1 MNFISVSKSLDYIM
15 KAKKNALIWSI
26 PLLILMIDSTSAWW
40 AGGHVILSKAAVHA
54 LPDDVPNFFRN
65 SDSMIAHCS
74 ADPDIANNWNVPH
87 LRSTQ
92 HPNHYLDLELLKDND
107 LPKTRQE
114 LINLCNQLK
123 LDPEKVGFLPYEII
137 EATERL
143 ALSFAEH
150 RKYPQN
156 SYIQQKCLV
165 YAGLLGHYSED
176 ACQPLHVTL
185 HHNGRVN
192 TDGEII
198 AHKGIH
204 YKVDAI
210 IEHVG
215 FTPNQ
220 LTKGLE
226 IQALDD
232 LGKDVL
238 TVILTKHSEVKKL
251 YELAD
256 QFPSEN
262 ETDPTLSP
270 EVADFVKH
278 MAVSATQF
286 TAQLYLTAWQMSK
299 DITFPSWYGK
309 SFDRKTYDNE

>member
-1 MNFISVSKSLDYIM
+1 MNFIIVSKPIDYIM
-15 KAKKNALIWSI
+15 TVKKSASIWLIL
-26 PLLILMIDSTSAWW
+26 LLILMADSTSAWW
-40 AGGHVILSKAAVHA
+40 TGGHVILSKAAVHV
-54 LPDDVPNFFRN
+54 LPDEIPNFFK
-65 SDSMIAHCS
+65 SSGIMIAHCS
-74 ADPDIANNWNVPH
+74 ADPDLANNRNVPH

-92 HPNHYLDLELLKDND
+92 HPNHYLDLELLKDNN
-107 LPKTRQE
+107 LPETRYA
-114 LINLCNQLK
+114 LISLCNQLK

-176 ACQPLHVTL
+176 VCQPLHVTL

-192 TDGEII
+192 ANGEVI

-215 FTPNQ
+215 FTSEQ
-220 LTKGLE
+220 LTNGLQ

-232 LGKDVL
+232 LRKDVL
-238 TVILTKHSEVKKL
+238 TVVLTKHAEVTRL

-262 ETDPTLSP
+262 EAEPTLSP

-299 DITFPSWYGK
+299 DITFPSWYGT
-309 SFDRKTYDNE
+309 SFDRNKYDSE

>member
-1 MNFISVSKSLDYIM
+1 MNFIIVSKPIDYIM
-15 KAKKNALIWSI
+15 TVKKSTSIWLIL
-26 PLLILMIDSTSAWW
+26 LLILMADSTSAWW
-40 AGGHVILSKAAVHA
+40 TGGHVILTKAAVHV
-54 LPDDVPNFFRN
+54 LPDEIPNFFK
-65 SDSMIAHCS
+65 SSGIMIAHCS
-74 ADPDIANNWNVPH
+74 ADPDLANNRNVPH

-92 HPNHYLDLELLKDND
+92 HPNHYLDLELLKDNN
-107 LPKTRQE
+107 LPETRYA
-114 LINLCNQLK
+114 LISLCNQLK

-176 ACQPLHVTL
+176 VCQPLHVTL

-192 TDGEII
+192 ANGEVI

-215 FTPNQ
+215 FTSEQ
-220 LTKGLE
+220 LTNGLQ

-232 LGKDVL
+232 LRKDVL
-238 TVILTKHSEVKKL
+238 TVVLTKHAEVTRL

-262 ETDPTLSP
+262 EAEPTLSP

-299 DITFPSWYGK
+299 DITFPSWYGT
-309 SFDRKTYDNE
+309 SFDRNKYDSE

>member
-1 MNFISVSKSLDYIM
+1 MNFIIVSKPIDYIM
-15 KAKKNALIWSI
+15 TVIKSASIWLIL
-26 PLLILMIDSTSAWW
+26 LLILMADSTSAWW
-40 AGGHVILSKAAVHA
+40 TGGHVILSKAAVHV
-54 LPDDVPNFFRN
+54 LPDEIPNFFR
-65 SDSMIAHCS
+65 SSGLMIAHCS
-74 ADPDIANNWNVPH
+74 ADPDLANNRNVPH

-92 HPNHYLDLELLKDND
+92 HPNHYLDLELLKDNN
-107 LPKTRQE
+107 LPETRYA
-114 LINLCNQLK
+114 LISLCNQLK
-123 LDPEKVGFLPYEII
+123 LAPEKVGFLPYEII

-176 ACQPLHVTL
+176 VCQPLHVTL

-192 TDGEII
+192 ANGEVI

-215 FTPNQ
+215 FTSEQ
-220 LTKGLE
+220 LTNGLQ

-232 LGKDVL
+232 LRKDVL
-238 TVILTKHSEVKKL
+238 TVVLTKHAEVTRL

-262 ETDPTLSP
+262 EAEPTLSP

-299 DITFPSWYGK
+299 DITFPSWYGT
-309 SFDRKTYDNE
+309 SFDRNKYDSE

>member
-1 MNFISVSKSLDYIM
+1 MNFIIVSKPIDYIM
-15 KAKKNALIWSI
+15 TVKKSASIWLIL
-26 PLLILMIDSTSAWW
+26 LLILMADSTSAWW
-40 AGGHVILSKAAVHA
+40 TGGHVILSKAAVHV
-54 LPDDVPNFFRN
+54 LPDEIPNFFR
-65 SDSMIAHCS
+65 SSGIMIAHCS
-74 ADPDIANNWNVPH
+74 ADPDLANNRNVPH

-92 HPNHYLDLELLKDND
+92 HPNHYLDLELLKDNN
-107 LPKTRQE
+107 LPETRYA
-114 LINLCNQLK
+114 LISLCNQLK

-150 RKYPQN
+150 RKHPQN

-176 ACQPLHVTL
+176 VCQPLHVTL

-192 TDGEII
+192 ANGEVI

-215 FTPNQ
+215 FTSEQ
-220 LTKGLE
+220 LTNGLQ

-232 LGKDVL
+232 LRKDVL
-238 TVILTKHSEVKKL
+238 TVVLTKHAEVTRL

-262 ETDPTLSP
+262 EAEPTLSP

-299 DITFPSWYGK
+299 DITFPSWYGT
-309 SFDRKTYDNE
+309 SFDRNKYDSE

>member
-1 MNFISVSKSLDYIM
+1 MNFIIVSKPIDYIM
-15 KAKKNALIWSI
+15 TVKKSASIWLIL
-26 PLLILMIDSTSAWW
+26 LLILMADSTSAWW
-40 AGGHVILSKAAVHA
+40 TGGHVILSKAAVRV
-54 LPDDVPNFFRN
+54 LPDEIPNFFK
-65 SDSMIAHCS
+65 SSGLMIAHCS
-74 ADPDIANNWNVPH
+74 ADPDLVNNRNVPH

-92 HPNHYLDLELLKDND
+92 HPNHYFDLELLKDNN
-107 LPKTRQE
+107 LPETRYA

-176 ACQPLHVTL
+176 VCQPLHVTL

-192 TDGEII
+192 ANGEVI

-215 FTPNQ
+215 FTSEQ
-220 LTKGLE
+220 LTKGLQ

-232 LGKDVL
+232 LRKDVL
-238 TVILTKHSEVKKL
+238 TVVLTKHSEVTRL

-262 ETDPTLSP
+262 EAEPTLSP

-299 DITFPSWYGK
+299 DITFPGWYGT
-309 SFDRKTYDNE
+309 SFDRNKYDSE

>member
-1 MNFISVSKSLDYIM
+1 MNFIIVSKPIDYIM
-15 KAKKNALIWSI
+15 TVKKSASIWLIL
-26 PLLILMIDSTSAWW
+26 LLILMADSTSAWW
-40 AGGHVILSKAAVHA
+40 AGGHVILSKAAVRV
-54 LPDDVPNFFRN
+54 LPDEIPNFFK
-65 SDSMIAHCS
+65 SSGLMIAHCS
-74 ADPDIANNWNVPH
+74 ADPDLANNRNVPH

-92 HPNHYLDLELLKDND
+92 HPNHYLDLELLKDNN
-107 LPKTRQE
+107 LPETRYA
-114 LINLCNQLK
+114 LISLCNQLK

-176 ACQPLHVTL
+176 VCQPLHVTL

-192 TDGEII
+192 ANGEVI

-215 FTPNQ
+215 FTSEQ
-220 LTKGLE
+220 LTNGLQ

-232 LGKDVL
+232 LRKDVL
-238 TVILTKHSEVKKL
+238 TVVLTKHAEVTRL

-262 ETDPTLSP
+262 EAEPTLSP

-299 DITFPSWYGK
+299 DITFPSWYGT
-309 SFDRKTYDNE
+309 SFDRNKYDSE